1 MSSDSFRFGLLV
13 LGYATMLSLTQ
24 NAGVMATQLPWGSTY
39 TLSGTNVPGNLSPTK
54 LTFDGVAEQ
63 VGGLLV
69 NESFLPYAGKSPYT
83 LSVFIGPP
91 VVRPEFAQPGLI
103 LELSLKTAD
112 GNSFYQNSINP
123 FAGWSLKLS
132 DLDVGGQQVS
142 IRHSAVYL
150 VPFQDGQPIPLSPL
164 SAYLISLSG
173 VAPDPLGR
181 AGIPQVLVP
190 TPSVDLGGDFT
201 GTIATELTE
210 KTTYDNFLTWNHLNL
225 ALANGLPAP
234 VALDEL
240 RIGIIIEPVPEPSA
254 WCLACCA
261 IACLFCASRIMRRPR
276 GMQRDNVAPNS

>member
-1 MSSDSFRFGLLV
+1 MSTNSFRCGLMVLNGTIMFLV
-13 LGYATMLSLTQ
+13 AQHHCVVAS
-24 NAGVMATQLPWGSTY
+24 QLPWGSTY

-63 VGGLLV
+63 AGGLLV

-83 LSVFIGPP
+83 LAVYIGPP
-91 VVRPEFAQPGLI
+91 VVRPEFAQAGLI

-112 GNSFYQNSINP
+112 GNSFYQNAINP

-132 DLDVGGQQVS
+132 DLNVGGQQVS

-150 VPFQDGQPIPLSPL
+150 IPFQDGQPVPLSPL

-173 VAPDPLGR
+173 VAPDPLDR
-181 AGIPQVLVP
+181 AEIPNVLVP

-210 KTTYDNFLTWNHLNL
+210 KVTYENFLTWNHLNL

-240 RIGIIIEPVPEPSA
+240 RIGIIVEAVPEPSA
-254 WCLACCA
+254 WCLATSAVAWLLCA
-261 IACLFCASRIMRRPR
+261 WHIKRRQSVT
-276 GMQRDNVAPNS
+276 QRRDFWPGW

>member
-1 MSSDSFRFGLLV
+1 MSTHSFRCGLMV
-13 LGYATMLSLTQ
+13 LGCTTMLSLTQ
-24 NAGVMATQLPWGSTY
+24 ITSVVATQLPWGSTY
-39 TLSGTNVPGNLSPTK
+39 TLSGINVPGNLSPTK

-91 VVRPEFAQPGLI
+91 VLRTEFAKAGMI

-132 DLDVGGQQVS
+132 DLDFGGQQVS

-150 VPFQDGQPIPLSPL
+150 VPFQDGQPVPLSPL

-173 VAPDPLGR
+173 VAPDPLDR

-190 TPSVDLGGDFT
+190 TPSVDLGGDFS
-201 GTIATELTE
+201 GTISTELTE
-210 KTTYDNFLTWNHLNL
+210 KTTYENFLTWNHLNL
-225 ALANGLPAP
+225 ALANGLPGP

-240 RIGIIIEPVPEPSA
+240 RIGIIVEPVPEPSA
-254 WCLACCA
+254 WCMACCA
-261 IACLFCASRIMRRPR
+261 IVLLACAKPIQRRLGGKLRCGAWPK
-276 GMQRDNVAPNS
+276 V